1 MLPPISTKEFTVA
14 DIGLLSKRVQE
25 HMVAALCEISPH
37 ATAKASPRQETPKP
51 APQSEPLE
59 AAAPLLAP
67 SIPAAGESLEAK
79 ANSSTNSSRASS
91 SERRKMSSSE
101 AGTETE
107 EDEGMIL
114 VGRPT

>member
-1 MLPPISTKEFTVA
+1 MLPPVSTKEFTVA
-14 DIGLLSKRVQE
+14 DIGLLSKRVHEQ
-25 HMVAALCEISPH
+25 MVAALCEISPH
-37 ATAKASPRQETPKP
+37 ATVKAASRHETPKP
-51 APQSEPLE
+51 APQE
-59 AAAPLLAP
+59 AAAPVPAP
-67 SIPAAGESLEAK
+67 SLPLDAK
-79 ANSSTNSSRASS
+79 TNSSTNSSRASS